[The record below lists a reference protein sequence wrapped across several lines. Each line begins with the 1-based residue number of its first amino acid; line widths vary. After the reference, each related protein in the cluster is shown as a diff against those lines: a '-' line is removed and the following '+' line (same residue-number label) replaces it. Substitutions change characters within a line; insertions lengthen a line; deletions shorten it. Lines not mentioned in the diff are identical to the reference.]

1 MRTLFLP
8 HLMDYLPAPS
18 PCSPSWPLIYWP
30 PGLVMGCRGRV
41 AHSSKSPRPFFRACS
56 SLRRPECCCAVK
68 RFRVGPR
75 KGEFH
80 MPVTTVPEE
89 MNVYQNAEARFEVAA
104 NKLGLEQGVYRYLRY
119 PDKEITLY
127 IPVGMDNGQL
137 EVFTGYR
144 VLHSTV
150 RGPGKGGIRFAPDV
164 SIDEVRALSAWMT
177 WKCAVVDIPFGGAKG
192 GIICDP
198 RKMSRGELE
207 RLTRRYT
214 AELADWL
221 GPERDIPAP
230 DVGTNEQTMA
240 WVMDTYSMH
249 TRQATTAV
257 VTGKPIELGGSR
269 GRREATGR
277 GVMICV
283 DKATTKLGMR
293 REDTRVVVQGF
304 GNVGSLA
311 ADLMQKAGY
320 KIVGLAD
327 IGGGL
332 YNENGFDVPKVID
345 WVYTQRRPLQEFP
358 GGGEKMSAR
367 EVLFQPCE
375 VLIPAAIE
383 NQITEQNAHRVQAK
397 ILCEGANGPTTWQAD
412 AIIESKGIFT
422 VPDILGN
429 AGGVT
434 VSYFEWVQD
443 RQGFFWR
450 ESEVN
455 ERLLDVME
463 RSFDAVVHYADTHR
477 VNNRIA
483 AYMLAI
489 DRVASA
495 LKLRGIY
502 A

>member
-1 MRTLFLP
+1 M
-8 HLMDYLPAPS
+8 S
-18 PCSPSWPLIYWP
+18 QP
-30 PGLVMGCRGRV
+30 P
-41 AHSSKSPRPFFRACS
+41 
-56 SLRRPECCCAVK
+56 
-68 RFRVGPR
+68 
-75 KGEFH
+75 
-80 MPVTTVPEE
+80 VPEE

-104 NKLGLEQGVYRYLRY
+104 QKLGLEQGIYRYLKY
-119 PDKEITLY
+119 PSKEITLY
-127 IPVGMDNGQL
+127 IPVGLDNGTL
-137 EVFTGYR
+137 EVFIGYR

-164 SIDEVRALSAWMT
+164 TLDEVRALATWMT

-207 RLTRRYT
+207 RMTRRYT

-230 DVGTNEQTMA
+230 DVGTGEQTMA

-249 TRQATTAV
+249 HRQATTAV

-277 GVMICV
+277 GVMICC
-283 DKATTKLGMR
+283 DKALAKLGMKK
-293 REDTRVVVQGF
+293 EGTRVVIQGF
-304 GNVGSLA
+304 GNVGSMA

-320 KIVGLAD
+320 KIIGLAD

-345 WVYTQRRPLQEFP
+345 WVTNQKKPLQEYP
-358 GGGEKMSAR
+358 GGGTKMSSR
-367 EVLFQPCE
+367 DVLFQKCD

-383 NQITEQNAHRVQAK
+383 NQITEKNASQVQAK
-397 ILCEGANGPTTWQAD
+397 IMCEGANGPTTWQAD
-412 AIIESKGIFT
+412 AIIDAKGVFT

-463 RSFDAVVHYADTHR
+463 NAFDEVVRYAETHK

-483 AYMLAI
+483 AYMVAI
-489 DRVASA
+489 DRVANA
-495 LKLRGIY
+495 LKMRGIY

>member
-1 MRTLFLP
+1 
-8 HLMDYLPAPS
+8 
-18 PCSPSWPLIYWP
+18 
-30 PGLVMGCRGRV
+30 
-41 AHSSKSPRPFFRACS
+41 
-56 SLRRPECCCAVK
+56 
-68 RFRVGPR
+68 
-75 KGEFH
+75 

-104 NKLGLEQGVYRYLRY
+104 NKLGLEQGVYRYLKY

-127 IPVGMDNGQL
+127 SPVGMDNGQL

-164 SIDEVRALSAWMT
+164 SLDEVRALSAWMT

-198 RKMSRGELE
+198 RKMSRGEIE

-257 VTGKPIELGGSR
+257 VTGKPIDLGGSR

-283 DKATTKLGMR
+283 DKAIAKLGMR
-293 REDTRVVVQGF
+293 KEGTRAVVQGF

-311 ADLMQKAGY
+311 AELMQKAGY
-320 KIVGLAD
+320 KIIGLAD

-332 YNENGFDVPKVID
+332 YNENGLDVPQVIN
-345 WVYTQRRPLQEFP
+345 WVYTQKRPLQEFP
-358 GGGEKMSAR
+358 GGGTKMSAR
-367 EVLFQPCE
+367 DVLFQSCD

-383 NQITEQNAHRVQAK
+383 NQITEQNAHQVQAK

-412 AIIESKGIFT
+412 AIIDSKGIFT

-455 ERLLDVME
+455 ERLLDIME
-463 RSFDAVVHYADTHR
+463 RAFDEVVRYAEIHR

-489 DRVASA
+489 DRVATA

>member
-1 MRTLFLP
+1 MSQ
-8 HLMDYLPAPS
+8 A
-18 PCSPSWPLIYWP
+18 
-30 PGLVMGCRGRV
+30 
-41 AHSSKSPRPFFRACS
+41 
-56 SLRRPECCCAVK
+56 
-68 RFRVGPR
+68 
-75 KGEFH
+75 
-80 MPVTTVPEE
+80 TTAPEE
-89 MNVYQNAEARFEVAA
+89 MNVYQNAEARFEEAA
-104 NKLGLEQGVYRYLRY
+104 KKLGLEQGVYKYLKY
-119 PDKEITLY
+119 PDKEVTLY
-127 IPVGMDNGQL
+127 IPVGMDNGTL

-164 SIDEVRALSAWMT
+164 SLDEVRALAAWMT

-192 GIICDP
+192 GVICDP

-214 AELADWL
+214 AELTSWL
-221 GPERDIPAP
+221 GPERDVPAP

-249 TRQATTAV
+249 VGMATTAV

-269 GRREATGR
+269 GRKEATGR

-283 DKATTKLGMR
+283 DQAIEKLKMKKEGCR
-293 REDTRVVVQGF
+293 TIIQGF
-304 GNVGSLA
+304 GNVGSMA
-311 ADLMQKAGY
+311 ADLMQQAGY
-320 KIVGLAD
+320 KIIGLAD

-345 WVYTQRRPLQEFP
+345 WVTNQKKPLQDFP
-358 GGGEKMSAR
+358 GGGQKMSAKD
-367 EVLFQPCE
+367 VLFQPCD
-375 VLIPAAIE
+375 VLIPAAVE
-383 NQITEQNAHRVQAK
+383 NQITEKNASNVHAK

-412 AIIESKGIFT
+412 AILDNKGVFT

-455 ERLLDVME
+455 ERLMDIMVGAFDV
-463 RSFDAVVHYADTHR
+463 VVKYAEKHK

-483 AYMLAI
+483 AYMVAI
-489 DRVASA
+489 DRVAKA
-495 LKLRGIY
+495 LKMRGIY

>member
-1 MRTLFLP
+1 MAQLLT
-8 HLMDYLPAPS
+8 H
-18 PCSPSWPLIYWP
+18 
-30 PGLVMGCRGRV
+30 
-41 AHSSKSPRPFFRACS
+41 
-56 SLRRPECCCAVK
+56 
-68 RFRVGPR
+68 
-75 KGEFH
+75 
-80 MPVTTVPEE
+80 EE
-89 MNVYQNAEARFEVAA
+89 LNVYENAEARFEIAA
-104 NKLGLEQGVYRYLRY
+104 KKLNLEQGLYRYLKH
-119 PDKEITLY
+119 PSKEITLY
-127 IPVGMDNGQL
+127 IPVGMDNGTL

-164 SIDEVRALSAWMT
+164 SLDEVRALATWMT
-177 WKCAVVDIPFGGAKG
+177 WKCAVVNIPFGGAKG
-192 GIICDP
+192 GVICNP
-198 RKMSRGELE
+198 QKMSKLELE

-214 AELADWL
+214 AELSNWL
-221 GPERDIPAP
+221 GPEKDVPAP

-240 WVMDTYSMH
+240 WVMDTYAMH
-249 TRQATTAV
+249 LGQATTAV
-257 VTGKPIELGGSR
+257 VTGKPIELGGSA

-277 GVMICV
+277 GVMMCCN
-283 DKATTKLGMR
+283 KAIAKLGIKK
-293 REDTRVVVQGF
+293 ETCRVIIQGF

-311 ADLMQKAGY
+311 AELMHKAGY
-320 KIVGLAD
+320 MIVGLAD
-327 IGGGL
+327 IAGGL

-345 WVYTQRRPLQEFP
+345 WVYTQRKPLQDYP
-358 GGGEKMSAR
+358 AGGTKMSSR
-367 EVLFQPCE
+367 DVLFQPCE
-375 VLIPAAIE
+375 IVIPAAIE
-383 NQITEQNAHRVQAK
+383 NQITEKNASQVQAK
-397 ILCEGANGPTTWQAD
+397 ILCEGANGPTTSQAD
-412 AIIESKGIFT
+412 AIIDAKGIFT

-455 ERLLDVME
+455 ERLLDVMDNA
-463 RSFDAVVHYADTHR
+463 FDQVVRYAETHQ